1 LQDSLSMEELAWWIK
16 RAWRQ
21 QSVKTACIVL
31 NYMGK
36 LRTVERDREWR
47 VTKDAAVE
55 SLRDSTSTNLM
66 FVNG

>member
-1 LQDSLSMEELAWWIK
+1 
-16 RAWRQ
+16 
-21 QSVKTACIVL
+21 
-31 NYMGK
+31 MGK

-47 VTKDAAVE
+47 VIKDAAVE